1 MRRVL
6 FDHNVPSPLARFLW
20 EYEIKL
26 ADEMGWATLQNGQPL
41 SAAERAGFEIL
52 LSGDQTIKY
61 ERSMIG
67 RKIGVVSM
75 SDNHWPIVKDYA
87 DAILKAVATV
97 NPGEIKPV
105 FCGRFIP
112 QRMRKPE
119 AKRTKLKKQA
129 E

>member
-1 MRRVL
+1 M
-6 FDHNVPSPLARFLW
+6 PSPLPRFLW

-26 ADEMGWATLQNGQPL
+26 ADEVGWATLQNGQLL
-41 SAAERAGFEIL
+41 SAAERAGFEVL

-75 SDNHWPIVKDYA
+75 SDNHWTIVKDYA

-97 NPGEIKPV
+97 NPGEIKARLLRAIYTPTH
-105 FCGRFIP
+105 
-112 QRMRKPE
+112 
-119 AKRTKLKKQA
+119 AQA
-129 E
+129 GS